1 MFNLVRTLPDGTER
15 TQGPVSRKREAA
27 SLALFVLTDNG
38 LASRRAANSYARTLD
53 MMPVGTTVTHEPSGY
68 RFRIETV

>member
-1 MFNLVRTLPDGTER
+1 MFNLIRTLPNSTER

-38 LASRRAANSYARTLD
+38 LASRREANLVARNLDAA
-53 MMPVGTTVTHEPSGY
+53 PVGETITHEPSGY